1 MKLKA
6 AMISE
11 NGAEELKF
19 TDFLRSATREMT
31 TLHRAN
37 IVSDAE
43 IRRLQ
48 ISTRKKLDRIQ
59 EILRHVQADN

>member
-6 AMISE
+6 AIISE
-11 NGAEELKF
+11 NGAEEVKF
-19 TDFLRSATREMT
+19 TDFLREANHEMAAIR
-31 TLHRAN
+31 RAN
-37 IVSDAE
+37 KVSHAE

>member
-6 AMISE
+6 AIISE
-11 NGAEELKF
+11 NGADEAKF
-19 TDFLRSATREMT
+19 SAFLRAATREMT
-31 TLHRAN
+31 ELHRAN
-37 IVSDAE
+37 KVSDVK

-48 ISTRKKLDRIQ
+48 ISTRKTLDRIG